1 MATYSPGSRSNLLL
15 PIKTAPMMLKAGLL
29 IWVIAVSALIAL
41 TMRKDGYTEE
51 HTYQNVTLIVAST
64 KQIHAAGD
72 AIPVKVTIKN
82 NSNQSVSFTTRNRP
96 LKEKP
101 SGSSAGLAE
110 PRPVYDLVIR
120 KGSWRKPDGYWLWS
134 DVQKEQP
141 PPDTLTIGPG
151 KTEVLIDTS
160 WQPEKRFFFADF
172 FLRFADR
179 EFVTRLGVEAPRR

>member
-1 MATYSPGSRSNLLL
+1 M
-15 PIKTAPMMLKAGLL
+15 
-29 IWVIAVSALIAL
+29 SAFVAL
-41 TMRKDGYTEE
+41 NITKDGYTEE

-64 KQIHAAGD
+64 KQIHATGD
-72 AIPVKVTIKN
+72 AIPVKVMIRN
-82 NSNQSVSFTTRNRP
+82 NSNHPVSFTTRNKP

-134 DVQKEQP
+134 EVHKEQRP
-141 PPDTLTIGPG
+141 PGTFTIGPG

-160 WQPEKRFFFADF
+160 WQPEKRYFFADF
-172 FLRFADR
+172 FVRFADR
-179 EFVTRLGVEAPRR
+179 EFVTKLGVEAPRR